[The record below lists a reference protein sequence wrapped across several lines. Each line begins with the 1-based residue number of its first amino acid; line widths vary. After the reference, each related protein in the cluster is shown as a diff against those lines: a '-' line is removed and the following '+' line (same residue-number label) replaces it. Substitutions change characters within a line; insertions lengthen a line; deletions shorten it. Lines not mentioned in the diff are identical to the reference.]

1 MIPRFTAIPAYRYKL
16 LQKPRP
22 RCGIIVLDEI
32 YFQVKVVKQLLSCLL
47 LSAAALA
54 QSPSA
59 SKVVTFNP
67 ADKEHCKVVAFNGK
81 PMLETTYNGTTV
93 AITMPQNWGNG
104 EFSVMVAVAQTGAG
118 NAEVNPKEV
127 SALYPDPD
135 HTRFRWFDKARDLDA
150 EASRRAAGVGQPGG
164 APGGGPGGPPGG
176 SPGALTD
183 ASAAMGQTNHPE
195 QMHDTNPQ
203 AATKAAEEARQLQ
216 LRGGAGNAP
225 PVPQLDPAHPPTFLR
240 PASVKQGSSA
250 IGYVF
255 LRKPKGSKLEVTPS
269 GIFDEID
276 IPVNGVTF
284 RF

>member
-1 MIPRFTAIPAYRYKL
+1 ML
-16 LQKPRP
+16 
-22 RCGIIVLDEI
+22 
-32 YFQVKVVKQLLSCLL
+32 VKHLVSCLL

-59 SKVVTFNP
+59 AKIVTFNP

-104 EFSVMVAVAQTGAG
+104 EFSVFIAVAQTGNG
-118 NAEVNPKEV
+118 SVEVNPKEV
-127 SALYPDPD
+127 TALYPDPE
-135 HTRFRWFDKARDLDA
+135 HTRFRWFDKARDLDT
-150 EASRRAAGVGQPGG
+150 EASRRTAGLGQPGG
-164 APGGGPGGPPGG
+164 APSAGSVGPPGG
-176 SPGALTD
+176 SPGALAD
-183 ASAAMGQTNHPE
+183 SSIAMGQSNHPE

-203 AATKAAEEARQLQ
+203 ASTKATEEARQLQ
-216 LRGGAGNAP
+216 LRTAAGNTSSLT
-225 PVPQLDPAHPPTFLR
+225 QLDPEHPPTFLR

-255 LRKPKGSKLEVTPS
+255 LRKPKGSKVEVTPS
-269 GIFDEID
+269 GILDEID
-276 IPVNGVTF
+276 IPLNGVVF

>member
-1 MIPRFTAIPAYRYKL
+1 MKSF
-16 LQKPRP
+16 
-22 RCGIIVLDEI
+22 
-32 YFQVKVVKQLLSCLL
+32 LSLFL

-59 SKVVTFNP
+59 PKIVTFNP

-104 EFSVMVAVAQTGAG
+104 EFSVMVAVAQTGTG
-118 NAEVNPKEV
+118 SAEVNPKEV
-127 SALYPDPD
+127 SALYPDPE

-150 EASRRAAGVGQPGG
+150 EASRRATGIGQPGG
-164 APGGGPGGPPGG
+164 AGGGPGN
-176 SPGALTD
+176 ALTD
-183 ASAAMGQTNHPE
+183 ASAAMGQTTHPE

-203 AATKAAEEARQLQ
+203 AITKAAEEARQLQ
-216 LRGGAGNAP
+216 LRTAAGNASSLSP
-225 PVPQLDPAHPPTFLR
+225 LDPAHPPTFLR
-240 PASVKQGSSA
+240 AASVKPGSSA

-269 GIFDEID
+269 GILDEID
-276 IPVNGVTF
+276 VPINGVIF